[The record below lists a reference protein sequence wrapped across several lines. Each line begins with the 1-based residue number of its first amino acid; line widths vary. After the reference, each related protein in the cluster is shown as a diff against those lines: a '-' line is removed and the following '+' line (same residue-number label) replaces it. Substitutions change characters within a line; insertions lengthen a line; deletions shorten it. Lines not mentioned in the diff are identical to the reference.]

1 MKKGFLIT
9 LFGLGLVLIAACVQG
24 TPVVETVVTT
34 VEVPVERIV
43 TQEVPVEVVV
53 TEQVETIVEVT
64 PEPLTQ
70 VLFRQAWLPDDLY
83 VPFMTALDKGF
94 YEDQGIQFVNQ
105 IGSGAGTSTRVVGSG
120 AVPIGKGAA
129 SVVVQAIA
137 EGLPITIVLTEHQS
151 DPGAV
156 CSLPEA
162 GIESGEDLEGISIT
176 TSPGDAG
183 QPVLMAAMRQAG
195 LDADS
200 LNWVIMDP
208 NLWIEALLAGQVD
221 AIGCYISNQPVDLAA
236 QGVDVDVLT
245 VGDLGLFLPGQ
256 VVFVNNDFLAENP
269 ELVKGFVEATLQGYK
284 YAYENPDEAAQIM
297 SKYYPEIT
305 EDVIKAKWDIIQRV
319 WSSPATDEHGFGWN
333 DPEAYE
339 NLQNI
344 LLETDLLSSEVDF
357 STALNNSFLE
367 EIDMESR
374 TLE

>member
-1 MKKGFLIT
+1 MKKGTLISLVILGVFL
-9 LFGLGLVLIAACVQG
+9 LAACAPG

-34 VEVPVERIV
+34 VEVPVEKVV
-43 TQEVPVEVVV
+43 TQEVEVPVVV
-53 TEQVETIVEVT
+53 TEEVETIVEVT

-70 VLFRQAWLPDDLY
+70 ILFRQAWLPDDLY
-83 VPFMTALDKGF
+83 VPFLTAQDKGF

-105 IGSGAGTSTRVVGSG
+105 VGSGAGTSTRVVGSG
-120 AVPIGKGAA
+120 TVPIGKGAA

-137 EGLPITIVLTEHQS
+137 EGIPITIVLTEHQS

-156 CSLPEA
+156 CSLPEK
-162 GIESGEDLEGISIT
+162 GIQTGEDLEGISIT

-183 QPVLMAAMRQAG
+183 QPVLMAAMRNAG

-200 LNWVIMDP
+200 INWVIMDP

-236 QGVDVDVLT
+236 QGEDVDVLT

-269 ELVKGFVEATLQGYK
+269 DMVRGFVEATLQGYK

-319 WSSPATDEHGFGWN
+319 WFSPATDEHGFGWN
-333 DPEAYE
+333 DPQAYE
-339 NLQNI
+339 NLQQI
-344 LLETDLLSSEVDF
+344 LLDTDLLSSEVDF
-357 STALNNSFLE
+357 STALDNSFLE
-367 EIDMESR
+367 QIDMQER
-374 TLE
+374 TIE

>member
-1 MKKGFLIT
+1 MKSKSLIT
-9 LFGLGLVLIAACVQG
+9 LFFLLAFVLSACAQATPIVQ
-24 TPVVETVVTT
+24 T
-34 VEVPVERIV
+34 VEVPVEKVVTKEVEVEKVV
-43 TQEVPVEVVV
+43 TQEVEVEK
-53 TEQVETIVEVT
+53 IVEAT
-64 PEPLTQ
+64 PVPLAE

-83 VPFMTALDKGF
+83 VPYMVALDKGF
-94 YEDQGIQFVNQ
+94 FAEKGIRFVNQ

-120 AVPIGKGAA
+120 SIPIGKGAA

-162 GIESGEDLEGISIT
+162 GIRTGEDLEGISIT

-183 QPVLMAAMRQAG
+183 QPVLVAAMRNAG

-200 LNWVIMDP
+200 LNWVLMDP
-208 NLWIEALLAGQVD
+208 NLWIDALLSQRVD

-245 VGDLGLFLPGQ
+245 VADLGLFLPGQ
-256 VVFVNNDFLAENP
+256 VVFVNNDFLANNHD
-269 ELVKGFVEATLQGYK
+269 LVKGFVEATLMGYK
-284 YAYENPDEAAQIM
+284 SGAENPDEAAKIM

-305 EDVIKAKWDIIQRV
+305 EDVIKAKWEIIQKV
-319 WSSPATDEHGFGWN
+319 WFSPATDEHGFGWN
-333 DPEAYE
+333 DPQGYQ
-339 NLQNI
+339 NLEEI
-344 LLETDLLSSEVDF
+344 LTDTGLLTESVDF
-357 STALNNSFLE
+357 SAALDNSILE
-367 EIDMESR
+367 EIDMSLR